1 MTTDKIK
8 RGLKLVSI
16 QLVGS
21 DFNMPAVNEKQSYKY
36 DHSFNF
42 RYNTDGQKIVALV
55 EVKTTSSDLEDLK
68 AQLNLNFLFTIDNVE
83 GIKKDELPRDLVADL
98 NKVVVGTTRGIMFNH
113 YRGTLLH
120 NALLPIVPDIEL

>member
-1 MTTDKIK
+1 MKMDKIE
-8 RGLKLVSI
+8 RGLKLVTI
-16 QLVGS
+16 HLVGS
-21 DFNMPAVNEKQSYKY
+21 DFIMPAVNEKKSYKY

-42 RYNTDGQKIVALV
+42 RYNTDGHKIEVLV
-55 EVKTTSSDLEDLK
+55 EVKTTSSDLGELK
-68 AQLNLNFLFTIDNVE
+68 AQLNLKFLFTIDNFE
-83 GIKKDELPRDLVADL
+83 GIKPELPRDLVANL